1 MSSSAKRA
9 LRILE
14 FVAGAESPPGV
25 TTIARALS
33 LSPATVFRSL
43 DALNRADLVAR
54 HGSSSRYVL
63 GAAAE
68 RLCRTLIGR
77 FAMRE
82 LSYPYLHLL
91 ASASEESASLHVRVG
106 WYAVRVASAYG
117 PAEVTAAPLLGAASP
132 LGENC
137 AGRAMLA
144 FLGEG
149 EAARY
154 RDWAAK
160 HGAKGA
166 VEQATLDAIR
176 SQGFALGETAHA
188 GVMAAGFPIRLHDC
202 AVAALTIDGPVLGT
216 TPLAKLHPVWRW
228 REIVEEF
235 EAIGKSQPLLFANPF
250 AHLDPDSIVL

>member
-14 FVAGAESPPGV
+14 FVARAEPPPGV

-33 LSPATVFRSL
+33 LSPATVFRAL
-43 DALNRADLVAR
+43 DALSHADLVAR
-54 HGSSSRYVL
+54 DRSSSRYVL

-68 RLCRTLIGR
+68 RLCRTVIAR
-77 FAMRE
+77 FAIRE

-91 ASASEESASLHVRVG
+91 ASLSGESASLHVRLG
-106 WYAVRVASAYG
+106 WYAVRIASAYG
-117 PAEVTAAPLLGAASP
+117 PSEVTAAPLLGAASP

-154 RDWAAK
+154 CAWAAK
-160 HGAKGA
+160 HGAKGT
-166 VEQATLDAIR
+166 VEEPMLDAIR
-176 SQGFALGETAHA
+176 SQGFATGETAHA
-188 GVMAAGFPIRLHDC
+188 GFMAAGFPIRLQDC
-202 AVAALTIDGPVLGT
+202 AVAALTIDGPVLRP
-216 TPLAKLHPVWRW
+216 PLGKLHPVWRW
-228 REIVEEF
+228 REIVEEI
-235 EAIGKSQPLLFANPF
+235 EGIGKSQPHLFANPF